1 MGKLDAID
9 LSQIYLQQAISLMS
23 SSFSFHRRLFALAIG
38 SLPLCLSLA
47 TSAAEVAPAG
57 QAAGQAIAPANPA
70 RNVAPASN
78 LTPANGAT
86 NGATQA
92 APVAPASKPA
102 QTLPASGA
110 DPTAPARNA
119 GSVNRQ
125 AAPAAPVAAPAPAST
140 SAPTAAP
147 TINAV
152 NRQPEATLQQL
163 RACQNHAANRFNGIL
178 RDQVQ
183 TNTVRLGTDNSAS
196 VRWQFPN
203 GTYGFCRL
211 SPTAQ
216 LQEFGV
222 YPGVWD
228 SSNQRVARDIQPVEV
243 CKRRLLQEFPDVT
256 ADNVTLTQSG
266 QAEDGATA
274 FRWQIKNGDA
284 GFCSVNEN
292 GGVFEFAVKM

>member
-1 MGKLDAID
+1 M
-9 LSQIYLQQAISLMS
+9 SSLMS

-38 SLPLCLSLA
+38 SLPCCLSLMA
-47 TSAAEVAPAG
+47 SAAEVAPAG
-57 QAAGQAIAPANPA
+57 QAAAPAIAPANPA
-70 RNVAPASN
+70 HNVPSAGH
-78 LTPANGAT
+78 LTPVNGAT

-92 APVAPASKPA
+92 APVAPVSKPA
-102 QTLPASGA
+102 QALPASGA
-110 DPTAPARNA
+110 APTAPARNA

-125 AAPAAPVAAPAPAST
+125 ATPAATPAAAPAAPAAT
-140 SAPTAAP
+140 TAPTTTPTTTP

-228 SSNQRVARDIQPVEV
+228 SSNQRAARDIQAVEV

-292 GGVFEFAVKM
+292 GGVFEFAVRM